1 MMSPTD
7 DDTLFPADLSAV
19 AFGGV
24 LGECTEFLLDGT
36 DSSPVAVLASL
47 VAFCGALMPARGYW
61 HGQHTSSPFLAL
73 VGKSGIG
80 RKGTAMYRV
89 RDALG
94 NTLGMDAVNRVRFDG
109 IASGEALVRAL
120 LDRSQVTFGV
130 PTGVLF
136 EEEYATFLA
145 ASGREGSNLDSRMR
159 SAFDGKQLAHRK
171 VAETISVPEPY
182 YLSGLVAITPEE
194 LQGRV
199 SKSSFKN
206 GSGNRWLW
214 LPVVRR
220 DVRVVSSEP
229 IFPVEMSEA
238 LIEAHR
244 VSLRAPARIDPGT
257 GVDDLLSQYDD
268 YLRAESVGLA
278 ADMTR
283 RFGVIAF
290 RIGLVHAAVER
301 APFVTVEHI
310 LRAIALTEYARAGLP
325 FCFGDALGD
334 ESATYLLRLLID
346 SDEGQ
351 LPQWTISKYFIRDPI
366 KRQAAIDDLCRL
378 GVAEVVRVSTRG
390 RKGSV
395 LRLLPLNRDFR
406 DFCALIG
413 VPQIPEITR
422 TSVAERG
429 IRGAEGAQKRAE
441 ERDADA
447 QKVRRSAQKSRPEPV
462 VDHSTGEVETAEEA
476 TWAKHCADY
485 RAHQDD
491 LRNTPDGWICITCHP
506 PAVEESS

>member
-1 MMSPTD
+1 MTRWGTGSHAGYVIGPRSRALVGCRVHARRWRGARDRHRSRGLGRAGVTPERPSDDHRQQRTRPRDRPTPVGRHDFLRDRARTLRGGGLGGEALFDAVMQVNAEYCDPPKSADEVRRAIGDVERMYQPDPLPRRPWSARSGVTSRRRAAD
-7 DDTLFPADLSAV
+7 DVADRRRDALPGGPLGPAAYDGL
-19 AFGGV
+19 

-36 DSSPVAVLASL
+36 DASPVAVLASL

-145 ASGREGSNLDSRMR
+145 ASGREGSNLDVRMR

-257 GVDDLLSQYDD
+257 GVDDLL
-268 YLRAESVGLA
+268 
-278 ADMTR
+278 
-283 RFGVIAF
+283 
-290 RIGLVHAAVER
+290 
-301 APFVTVEHI
+301 
-310 LRAIALTEYARAGLP
+310 
-325 FCFGDALGD
+325 
-334 ESATYLLRLLID
+334 
-346 SDEGQ
+346 
-351 LPQWTISKYFIRDPI
+351 
-366 KRQAAIDDLCRL
+366 
-378 GVAEVVRVSTRG
+378 VA
-390 RKGSV
+390 
-395 LRLLPLNRDFR
+395 
-406 DFCALIG
+406 
-413 VPQIPEITR
+413 
-422 TSVAERG
+422 
-429 IRGAEGAQKRAE
+429 
-441 ERDADA
+441 
-447 QKVRRSAQKSRPEPV
+447 VRRLSA
-462 VDHSTGEVETAEEA
+462 
-476 TWAKHCADY
+476 C
-485 RAHQDD
+485 
-491 LRNTPDGWICITCHP
+491 
-506 PAVEESS
+506 